1 MSESLRVA
9 LLNPTF
15 WPEVQRGSERMIGEL
30 AGDLLQLGHAP
41 RVITSHRGRRETTH
55 EHGYPIV
62 RNRRPPDALMQ
73 RRGFQEHLS
82 HVPSSYLTLE
92 RGDDDLAH
100 AFYPTDAAAALRW
113 ARRNGRPALFSYMG
127 VPQREVLAGRRLRL
141 RLLLDAVTL
150 SDAVLALSE
159 AAATAMR
166 RWLGVDPHVIYP
178 GVDLSRFTP
187 GGERDPQPTIACAAA
202 SDDSRKRVELLAR
215 AFRHVRRERPDA
227 RLLLDRP
234 RRDPSVAARL
244 EAVSDGIEFFDA
256 PPGGVAEVFRRA
268 WVSALPSYNEAFGL
282 VLVEA
287 LACGTPAVGT
297 NDGGIPEIV
306 DRPEVGRLFDGD
318 DEKALARAL
327 LEALELASDPAT
339 PARCRERAERF
350 STARCAAE
358 HLELYRALRSAG

>member
-1 MSESLRVA
+1 
-9 LLNPTF
+9 
-15 WPEVQRGSERMIGEL
+15 MIGEL
-30 AGDLLQLGHAP
+30 AADLTRLGHAP
-41 RVITSHRGRRETTH
+41 RVVTSHPGRGETTG
-55 EHGYPIV
+55 EYGYPIV
-62 RNRRPPDALMQ
+62 RNWRPPDGLML

-82 HVPSSYLTLE
+82 HMPLSYRTLLA
-92 RGDDDLAH
+92 GDDDLAH

-113 ARRNGRPALFSYMG
+113 ARRRGRPALFSYMG

-141 RLLLDAVTL
+141 RLLMDAVTR

-159 AAATAMR
+159 AAAAAMR
-166 RWLGVDPHVIYP
+166 RWLGVNPRVIYP
-178 GVDLSRFTP
+178 GVDLDRFTL
-187 GGERDPQPTIACAAA
+187 GGERDPVPTIACAAA

-215 AFRHVRRERPDA
+215 AFRRVRRERPGA

-234 RRDPSVAARL
+234 RRDPAIAEQL
-244 EAVSDGIEFFDA
+244 AAVSDGIEFFDP
-256 PPGGVAEVFRRA
+256 PPGGVPEVFRRA

-318 DEKALARAL
+318 DEAGLARAL
-327 LEALELASDPAT
+327 LEALELAGDAAT
-339 PARCRERAERF
+339 PVHCRARAEQF
-350 STARCAAE
+350 STARCAAD
-358 HLELYRALRSAG
+358 HLAVYRRLVER

>member
-1 MSESLRVA
+1 VSDRLRVT

-30 AGDLLQLGHAP
+30 AHDLVKLGHAP
-41 RVITSHRGRRETTH
+41 RVITSHPGGRETSN
-55 EHGYPIV
+55 EHGYPVV

-82 HVPSSYLTLE
+82 HVPLSYLTLTA
-92 RGDDDLAH
+92 GDDDVAH
-100 AFYPTDAAAALRW
+100 AFYPTDAAAGLRW
-113 ARRNGRPALFSYMG
+113 ARRTGRPALFSYMG

-141 RLLLDAVTL
+141 RLLSEAVNA

-159 AAATAMR
+159 AAAAAMR

-178 GVDLSRFTP
+178 GVDLDRFTP
-187 GGERDPQPTIACAAA
+187 GGERDPRPTIACAAA

-215 AFRHVRRERPDA
+215 AFRLVRRDRPEA

-234 RRDPSVAARL
+234 RRDPSVAERL
-244 EAVSDGIEFFDA
+244 TAVSEGIEFFDA
-256 PPGGVAEVFRRA
+256 APGGVAEVFRRA

-306 DRPEVGRLFDGD
+306 NRPEVGRLFDGD
-318 DEKALARAL
+318 DEAALARAL

-339 PARCRERAERF
+339 AARCRERAERF
-350 STARCAAE
+350 STARCAAD
-358 HLELYRALRSAG
+358 HLALYRELTSAG